1 MHLIK
6 EVQQFNGAKLVYTKS
21 SGDPFNKADFVA
33 VEKKMV
39 VNNRIQQLVPIQIQQ
54 IDQTIT
60 VSFDIEGKKRLVDY
74 LSINRCLTIEEVYAI
89 LLGIVRKLET
99 ADEFMLS
106 RGHYRVGMDELYY
119 EQFITKIELIYL
131 PLEDTFF
138 EKSIEEELQ
147 QLTRALLEK
156 MDPEIELE
164 NDIEDLIQYLNESYF
179 SVEGFG
185 KMLYRQ
191 SRNLPLF
198 EEETMVRTAKKPISN
213 IKKSTKSAQE
223 PIENSLKNF
232 LNKIGLVNNNSGIS
246 EKETITMS
254 DEQKTAKEKLKK
266 DSIVLVVLGILT
278 SFVIYQLVPDL
289 FVTAAV
295 AFLIG
300 TIILNY
306 IHKKRTA
313 FYQEFPELA
322 VKKQETKELLT
333 VEDELVFRKM
343 KRNKIAA
350 IVIALLV
357 IVTLQ
362 QLIQDVTLLGCLI
375 LLVLA
380 TAFFYIRKITRQGT
394 TQEVETNKTGKS
406 FMKNKHATVGEPK
419 KKISDLF
426 NNEEV
431 TSKKILIE
439 TPPSLIKND
448 MEAQERMPEIKKED
462 EETVPSD
469 YRNQLKE
476 ELREEFKAEFTEE
489 IHKKVAQE
497 WLDKQ
502 EESEVKEELPKKIQ
516 TDSKI
521 ETKISNILKNKLSYE
536 NPDPLLKLTRS
547 ENGDNLKEIAIHKKH
562 VLIGRNEKRV
572 DYLENGKGTSRIHFE
587 LFYLDGT
594 VMIRDLNSKQGTF
607 LNGFRLQP
615 YEMYEIKEQDQIKLK
630 AVNYILKEIQVCS

>member
-1 MHLIK
+1 M
-6 EVQQFNGAKLVYTKS
+6 
-21 SGDPFNKADFVA
+21 A
-33 VEKKMV
+33 V
-39 VNNRIQQLVPIQIQQ
+39 
-54 IDQTIT
+54 
-60 VSFDIEGKKRLVDY
+60 
-74 LSINRCLTIEEVYAI
+74 EEVYAI

-106 RGHYRVGMDELYY
+106 RNHYRIRMDELYY

-147 QLTRALLEK
+147 QLTKALLEK

-164 NDIEDLIQYLNESYF
+164 NDIEDLVQYLNESYF

-213 IKKSTKSAQE
+213 ITKSTKNAQE

-232 LNKIGLVNNNSGIS
+232 LNKIGLINNNSGIS

-278 SFVIYQLVPDL
+278 SFVIYQLVPDS

-313 FYQEFPELA
+313 FNQEFPELA
-322 VKKQETKELLT
+322 IKKQEIKEPRT

-343 KRNKIAA
+343 KRNKIAT

-357 IVTLQ
+357 IVAFQ
-362 QLIQDVTLLGCLI
+362 QLIQDVTLLGCFI

-380 TAFFYIRKITRQGT
+380 KAFFYIRKITRQGT

-419 KKISDLF
+419 KRISDLF
-426 NNEEV
+426 NNEEG

-439 TPPSLIKND
+439 TSPSLIKNG
-448 MEAQERMPEIKKED
+448 MEAQERMPEIKKEE
-462 EETVPSD
+462 EETLPND

-497 WLDKQ
+497 WLDKV
-502 EESEVKEELPKKIQ
+502 EETKVKEEHPKKIQ
-516 TDSKI
+516 TNSKI

-536 NPDPLLKLTRS
+536 NSDPLLKLTRS
-547 ENGDNLKEIAIHKKH
+547 ENGDNLREIAIHKKH